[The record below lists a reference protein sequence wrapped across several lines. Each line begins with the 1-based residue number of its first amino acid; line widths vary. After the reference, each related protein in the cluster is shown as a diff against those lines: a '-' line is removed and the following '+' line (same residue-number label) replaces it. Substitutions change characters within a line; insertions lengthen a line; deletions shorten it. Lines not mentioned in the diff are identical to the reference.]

1 MVEAAECWVSPYR
14 ARRSVGVPRVEW
26 KNGFATDFRGDS
38 QQAGLTKEIFLTR
51 MRARLAPKLPRVEAP
66 DETRACQIAGRVL
79 HRRIQGESPFGFRGA
94 MAVDSM
100 LEKPLPNNLD
110 AERSVL
116 GAILLDNNALNT
128 AIENLRPEDFF
139 LDQHRRVFTQMIALG
154 ESQQAIDLIT
164 LTEELHRRGD
174 LEAAGGAPYLAAL
187 ADGMPKV
194 SNVEHYARIV
204 KEKAILRNLIHTT
217 HNIQQRAFEGE
228 EGADAILDNAES
240 SIFALA
246 EDRIRAGLI
255 PVKEIVR
262 DNFERLEKIFKEG
275 KSITG
280 IPTGYTELDKLTS
293 GFQPSELLILA
304 ARPSQGKTALAL
316 NIMENVAIRGAHPVA
331 MFSLE
336 MSKESL
342 LQRLVAS
349 VAQID
354 AHKFRTGH
362 LSREDWRRMTEAL
375 GTISEAPLWID
386 DAGSVSV
393 LEIGAKARRLKRD
406 KGLSLLVVDYLQLI
420 TARGRFGNRQ
430 EEVSSISRGLKGL
443 AKELQIPVLVLSQL
457 TRAPER
463 DERGP
468 QLSDLRES
476 GAIEQ
481 DADVVMFIYRP
492 HFFKQGATPEEREE
506 TELKIAKQRN
516 GPVDSVKFVFR
527 SRFTRFEEAAPD
539 AFSQLGPGDM

>member
-1 MVEAAECWVSPYR
+1 MPVD
-14 ARRSVGVPRVEW
+14 
-26 KNGFATDFRGDS
+26 AT
-38 QQAGLTKEIFLTR
+38 
-51 MRARLAPKLPRVEAP
+51 
-66 DETRACQIAGRVL
+66 
-79 HRRIQGESPFGFRGA
+79 
-94 MAVDSM
+94 

-116 GAILLDNNALNT
+116 GAILLDNNALNP
-128 AIENLRPEDFF
+128 AIEHLRPEDFF

-154 ESQQAIDLIT
+154 EGQQAIDLVT
-164 LTEELHRRGD
+164 LTEELNRKGE
-174 LEAAGGAPYLAAL
+174 LEASGGAPYLASL

-194 SNVEHYARIV
+194 TNIEHYARIV
-204 KEKAILRNLIHTT
+204 KEKAILRNLIHAT

-228 EGADAILDNAES
+228 DGADAILDNAES

-246 EDRIRAGLI
+246 EDRVRAGLI
-255 PVKEIVR
+255 SVKDIVR
-262 DNFERLEKIFKEG
+262 DNFERLERIFREG

-280 IPTGYTELDKLTS
+280 IPTGYVELDKLTS
-293 GFQPSELLILA
+293 GLQPSELLILA

-316 NIMENVAIRGAHPVA
+316 NLMENIAIRGGHPVA

-342 LQRLVAS
+342 LQRLVAA

-362 LSREDWRRMTEAL
+362 LSKEDWRRMTESL
-375 GTISEAPLWID
+375 GTISQAPLWID
-386 DAGSVSV
+386 DAGSISV
-393 LEIGAKARRLKRD
+393 LEIGAKARRLKRE
-406 KGLSLLVVDYLQLI
+406 KGLSMLVVDYLQLI

-492 HFFKQGATPEEREE
+492 HFFKAGATPEEREE
-506 TELKIAKQRN
+506 TELRIAKQRN
-516 GPVDSVKFVFR
+516 GPTDMVKFVFR

-539 AFSQLGPGDM
+539 AFSQFAPDDM

>member
-1 MVEAAECWVSPYR
+1 
-14 ARRSVGVPRVEW
+14 
-26 KNGFATDFRGDS
+26 
-38 QQAGLTKEIFLTR
+38 
-51 MRARLAPKLPRVEAP
+51 
-66 DETRACQIAGRVL
+66 
-79 HRRIQGESPFGFRGA
+79 
-94 MAVDSM
+94 MAVDSV
-100 LEKPLPNNLD
+100 LEKPLPSNLD

-116 GAILLDNNALNT
+116 GAILLDNNALNP
-128 AIENLRPEDFF
+128 AVEHLRPEDFF
-139 LDQHRRVFTQMIALG
+139 MEQHRRVFTQMIALG
-154 ESQQAIDLIT
+154 ENQQAIDLVT

-174 LEAAGGAPYLAAL
+174 LEASGGAPYLAAL
-187 ADGMPKV
+187 ADGMPRV

-204 KEKAILRNLIHTT
+204 KEKAMLRNLIHAT

-228 EGADAILDNAES
+228 DGADAILDNAES

-246 EDRIRAGLI
+246 EDRVRAGLI
-255 PVKEIVR
+255 PVKDIVR
-262 DNFERLEKIFKEG
+262 DNFERLERIFREG

-280 IPTGYTELDKLTS
+280 VATGYGELDKLTS
-293 GFQPSELLILA
+293 GLQPSELLILA

-316 NIMENVAIRGAHPVA
+316 NMAENISIRAGHPAAI
-331 MFSLE
+331 FSLE

-362 LSREDWRRMTEAL
+362 LSKEDWRRMTEAL
-375 GTISEAPLWID
+375 GVIAGAPLWID
-386 DAGSVSV
+386 DAGSISV

-406 KGLSLLVVDYLQLI
+406 KGLSLLIVDYLQLI
-420 TARGRFGNRQ
+420 TARGRFSNRN
-430 EEVSSISRGLKGL
+430 EEVGSISRALKGL

-463 DERGP
+463 DDRGP

-492 HFFKQGATPEEREE
+492 HFFKQGATQEEREE

-516 GPVDSVKFVFR
+516 GPTESVKFVFR
-527 SRFTRFEEAAPD
+527 SRLTRFEEAAPD
-539 AFSQLGPGDM
+539 AFSQYAGDEM

>member
-1 MVEAAECWVSPYR
+1 MPTD
-14 ARRSVGVPRVEW
+14 
-26 KNGFATDFRGDS
+26 AT
-38 QQAGLTKEIFLTR
+38 
-51 MRARLAPKLPRVEAP
+51 
-66 DETRACQIAGRVL
+66 
-79 HRRIQGESPFGFRGA
+79 
-94 MAVDSM
+94 

-128 AIENLRPEDFF
+128 AIENLRAEDFF
-139 LDQHRRVFTQMIALG
+139 LDQHRRVFNQMVALG

-164 LTEELHRRGD
+164 LSEELHRHGE
-174 LEAAGGAPYLAAL
+174 LEAAGGAPYLASL
-187 ADGMPKV
+187 ADGMPRV

-204 KEKAILRNLIHTT
+204 KEKALLRNLIHAT

-228 EGADAILDNAES
+228 DGADAILDNAES

-246 EDRIRAGLI
+246 EDRVRAGLVPI
-255 PVKEIVR
+255 KDIVR
-262 DNFERLEKIFKEG
+262 DNFERLEKIFREG

-280 IPTGYTELDKLTS
+280 ISTGYTELDKLTS
-293 GFQPSELLILA
+293 GLQPSELIILA

-316 NIMENVAIRGAHPVA
+316 NLAENIAIRGQSPVA
-331 MFSLE
+331 IFSLE

-362 LSREDWRRMTEAL
+362 LSREDWRRMTDAL
-375 GTISEAPLWID
+375 GTISSAPVWID

-406 KGLSLLVVDYLQLI
+406 KGMSLLIVDYLQLI

-430 EEVSSISRGLKGL
+430 EEVSSISRALKGL

-463 DERGP
+463 EERGP

-492 HFFKQGATPEEREE
+492 HFFKLGAAPEERDQAEI
-506 TELKIAKQRN
+506 LIAKQRN
-516 GPVDSVKFVFR
+516 GPTDKVKFVFR
-527 SRFTRFEEAAPD
+527 SRLTRFEEAAPD
-539 AFSQLGPGDM
+539 AFSQIPGDDF

>member
-1 MVEAAECWVSPYR
+1 
-14 ARRSVGVPRVEW
+14 
-26 KNGFATDFRGDS
+26 
-38 QQAGLTKEIFLTR
+38 
-51 MRARLAPKLPRVEAP
+51 
-66 DETRACQIAGRVL
+66 
-79 HRRIQGESPFGFRGA
+79 
-94 MAVDSM
+94 MAVDST
-100 LEKPLPNNLD
+100 LERPLPSNLD

-116 GAILLDNNALNT
+116 GAILLDNSALNP
-128 AIENLRPEDFF
+128 AVEHLRPEDFF
-139 LDQHRRVFTQMIALG
+139 MEQHRRVFTQMIALG
-154 ESQQAIDLIT
+154 ESQQAIDLVT

-174 LEAAGGAPYLAAL
+174 LEASGGAPYLAAL
-187 ADGMPKV
+187 ADGMPRV

-204 KEKAILRNLIHTT
+204 KEKAMLRNLIHAT

-228 EGADAILDNAES
+228 DGADAILDNAES

-246 EDRIRAGLI
+246 EDRVRAGLI
-255 PVKEIVR
+255 PVKDIVR
-262 DNFERLEKIFKEG
+262 DNFERLERIFREG

-280 IPTGYTELDKLTS
+280 VATGYGELDKLTS
-293 GFQPSELLILA
+293 GLQPSELLILA

-316 NIMENVAIRGAHPVA
+316 NLAENISIRAGHPAAI
-331 MFSLE
+331 FSLE

-362 LSREDWRRMTEAL
+362 LSKEDWRRMTEAL
-375 GTISEAPLWID
+375 GVISGAPLWID
-386 DAGSVSV
+386 DAGSISV

-406 KGLSLLVVDYLQLI
+406 KGLSLLIVDYLQLI
-420 TARGRFGNRQ
+420 TARGRFSNRN
-430 EEVSSISRGLKGL
+430 EEVASISRALKGL

-463 DERGP
+463 DDRGP

-516 GPVDSVKFVFR
+516 GPTESVKFVFR
-527 SRFTRFEEAAPD
+527 SRLTRFEEAAPD
-539 AFSQLGPGDM
+539 AFSQFAADDM

>member
-1 MVEAAECWVSPYR
+1 MP
-14 ARRSVGVPRVEW
+14 
-26 KNGFATDFRGDS
+26 
-38 QQAGLTKEIFLTR
+38 
-51 MRARLAPKLPRVEAP
+51 
-66 DETRACQIAGRVL
+66 
-79 HRRIQGESPFGFRGA
+79 
-94 MAVDSM
+94 VDTV

-116 GAILLDNNALNT
+116 GAILLDNNALNA

-154 ESQQAIDLIT
+154 ESQQAIDLVT

-174 LEAAGGAPYLAAL
+174 LEAAGGAPYLASL

-194 SNVEHYARIV
+194 SNIEHYARIV
-204 KEKAILRNLIHTT
+204 KEKALLRNLIHAT
-217 HNIQQRAFEGE
+217 HNIQQHAFEGE
-228 EGADAILDNAES
+228 DGADAILDNAES

-246 EDRIRAGLI
+246 EDRVKAGLVSI
-255 PVKEIVR
+255 KDVVK
-262 DNFERLEKIFKEG
+262 DNFDRLEKIFREG

-280 IPTGYTELDKLTS
+280 ISTGYSELDKLLS

-316 NIMENVAIRGAHPVA
+316 NLAENIAIRAGEPVAI
-331 MFSLE
+331 FSLE

-375 GTISEAPLWID
+375 GTISSAPVWID
-386 DAGSVSV
+386 DSGSISV
-393 LEIGAKARRLKRD
+393 LEIGAKARRLMRD
-406 KGLSLLVVDYLQLI
+406 KGLKLLIVDYLQLI
-420 TARGRFGNRQ
+420 TARGRFNSRQ
-430 EEVSSISRGLKGL
+430 EEVSSISRNLKGL
-443 AKELQIPVLVLSQL
+443 AKELKIPVLVLSQL

-463 DERGP
+463 EERGP

-492 HFFKQGATPEEREE
+492 NFYKVDAAPEERDQADI
-506 TELKIAKQRN
+506 LIAKQRN
-516 GPVDSVKFVFR
+516 GPTDKVKFVFR
-527 SRFTRFEEAAPD
+527 SRLTRFEEAAPD
-539 AFSQLGPGDM
+539 AFSQFTPDDV

>member
-1 MVEAAECWVSPYR
+1 MPVD
-14 ARRSVGVPRVEW
+14 
-26 KNGFATDFRGDS
+26 AT
-38 QQAGLTKEIFLTR
+38 
-51 MRARLAPKLPRVEAP
+51 
-66 DETRACQIAGRVL
+66 
-79 HRRIQGESPFGFRGA
+79 
-94 MAVDSM
+94 

-128 AIENLRPEDFF
+128 AIENLRAEDFF

-154 ESQQAIDLIT
+154 EAQQAIDLIT

-174 LEAAGGAPYLAAL
+174 LEASGGAPYLASL

-204 KEKAILRNLIHTT
+204 KEKAMLRNLIHTT

-228 EGADAILDNAES
+228 DGADMILDNAES
-240 SIFALA
+240 SIFELA
-246 EDRIRAGLI
+246 EDRVKAGLI
-255 PVKEIVR
+255 SVKDIVR

-280 IPTGYTELDKLTS
+280 IPTGYVELDKLTS
-293 GFQPSELLILA
+293 GLQPSELLILA

-316 NIMENVAIRGAHPVA
+316 NLAENIAIRAGQPVAI
-331 MFSLE
+331 FSLE

-362 LSREDWRRMTEAL
+362 LNRNDWTGMTEAL
-375 GTISEAPLWID
+375 GVISNAPLWVD
-386 DAGSVSV
+386 DAGSISV

-406 KGLSLLVVDYLQLI
+406 KGLSLLIVDYLQLI

-430 EEVSSISRGLKGL
+430 EEVASISRGLKGL

-492 HFFKQGATPEEREE
+492 HFFKAGASPEEREE
-506 TELKIAKQRN
+506 TELRIAKQRN
-516 GPVDSVKFVFR
+516 GPTDNVKFVFR
-527 SRFTRFEEAAPD
+527 SRLTRFEEAAPD
-539 AFSQLGPGDM
+539 AFSQFSPGDM